1 LALHATQQLVP
12 ALIQLQFLQQLH
24 LLLQFSL
31 RLLSL
36 QVLFSQLP
44 FSQPSSLASLHH
56 HLRQLLFSQLPFSRP
71 SLPASALQVERRASN
86 HLVQHER
93 ERGRLVAQ

>member
-1 LALHATQQLVP
+1 LALHATQQLVL
-12 ALIQLQFLQQLH
+12 ALIQLQFQQQLH

-36 QVLFSQLP
+36 QVLFSQLL

-56 HLRQLLFSQLPFSRP
+56 HLRPLLLAQLSSRP
-71 SLPASALQVERRASN
+71 SLPASALQVELRASN

-93 ERGRLVAQ
+93 ERGQLVAQ

>member
-12 ALIQLQFLQQLH
+12 ALIQLQFQQQLH

-36 QVLFSQLP
+36 QVLFSQPL

-56 HLRQLLFSQLPFSRP
+56 LLRQLLLVQPSSRP
-71 SLPASALQVERRASN
+71 SLPALALQVERRASN